1 MVKPEIEDKNSL
13 DNLLKTTNIPKQFEL
28 LSIDIDSYDL
38 DVWENV
44 KIYRPTVVVIEINSS
59 IPPGIIWR
67 NSRNTPG
74 NTFSATIKV
83 AQQKGYS
90 LVCHTGN
97 LIFIDNSVLK
107 LLTIQDK
114 FLENPE
120 LLFMYESEWT
130 KFNPYAYNLTLIK
143 RIKRRLPK
151 WEKIFAIF
159 TKLFSR

>member
-1 MVKPEIEDKNSL
+1 LLDTVKLFPRIKPIHAMVKPEIEDKNSL

-59 IPPGIIWR
+59 IPPGIIWT
-67 NSRNTPG
+67 NSRNTPA

-83 AQQKGYS
+83 SRQKGYS

-97 LIFIDNSVLK
+97 PIL
-107 LLTIQDK
+107 
-114 FLENPE
+114 
-120 LLFMYESEWT
+120 
-130 KFNPYAYNLTLIK
+130 
-143 RIKRRLPK
+143 
-151 WEKIFAIF
+151 
-159 TKLFSR
+159 